1 VIQRA
6 CAEGRSFARGAERVR
21 LRLPV
26 MTELA
31 EIARS
36 ARTRWPDVVVDDE
49 TFAAYVAERTGE
61 DGALPPC
68 AVDLYLACACARGD
82 AAALRHFNRE
92 VLARSD
98 RVLARLGLSRADA
111 DDVMQEVRTRLL
123 VGAAGEPG
131 KLVSYQGTGP
141 LAHWVSAVAG
151 RQALGA
157 MRRTRPTAEID
168 DDLLLDADDDPQ
180 LLVLKTRHRGEF
192 KAAFQAAVAE
202 LEPRDRAVLRALV
215 LDDRSVF
222 EVAAVY
228 GIHRVTASRWIAKI
242 RATLLRGTRA
252 RLRASTELADRDLDS
267 WIRDVDSGLE
277 LSLYRL
283 LADGP

>member
-1 VIQRA
+1 V
-6 CAEGRSFARGAERVR
+6 
-21 LRLPV
+21 L
-26 MTELA
+26 
-31 EIARS
+31 
-36 ARTRWPDVVVDDE
+36 DDDA
-49 TFAAYVAERTGE
+49 FAAYVAERTGE
-61 DGALPPC
+61 DGGLPPC

-111 DDVMQEVRTRLL
+111 DDVMQDVRTRLL

-157 MRRTRPTAEID
+157 MRRTRPTADID
-168 DDLLLDADDDPQ
+168 DDVLYADDDPE
-180 LLVLKTRHRGEF
+180 LRVLKSRHRGEF

-228 GIHRVTASRWIAKI
+228 GIHRVTASRWIAKF

-267 WIRDVDSGLE
+267 WIRVVDSGLE
-277 LSLYRL
+277 LRLYRL
-283 LADGP
+283 LADGS